1 LASNRKNRRKRLH
14 EHISKETVALDLG
27 FDKMKPVDED
37 VTPPPEDIDEDDEVE
52 EIEIE
57 PRFPRSRR
65 KRTKIREYGSAGS
78 MIAWM
83 AFLLVWLFV
92 FAGDYGIFEN
102 IAVVLVAL
110 FIVGAV
116 NAVAWIPID
125 EGGWKA
131 RTSAASG
138 VVWIIFLIVWIIFFA
153 GPYGIYENIGI
164 GLASLLLI
172 GALNVLLW
180 VSTVGEGWGARISA
194 LGGIGWLTF
203 LALWLPFANDFAL
216 IYSINV
222 YQNVAIVLAS
232 FLIMMVVVIAPWRS
246 EIHVGVDNQPGLLPR
261 LKGTMGGFIL
271 WLVFIVIWMGYF
283 AGNPIYSANQNVAVV
298 LLSFAIF
305 SAVILG
311 LWLPWARRRGEG
323 PENWWA
329 IGLAFLWVLALTAWF
344 WFFADGFDA
353 YQNFAV
359 FLLSLV
365 IMAAISGG
373 AQWKKARD
381 FGALDWDD

>member
-1 LASNRKNRRKRLH
+1 MS
-14 EHISKETVALDLG
+14 ISLEETIALDLG
-27 FDKMKPVDED
+27 FDTMKPNDED
-37 VTPPPEDIDEDDEVE
+37 VTPPPEDVE
-52 EIEIE
+52 AVESVMEIEITT
-57 PRFPRSRR
+57 RKRRGRR
-65 KRTKIREYGSAGS
+65 KETKIREYGSVGS

-83 AFLLVWLFV
+83 AFLLVWLFF

-116 NAVAWIPID
+116 NAVTWIPID

-138 VVWIIFLIVWIIFFA
+138 IVWIIFLIVWIIFFA

-180 VSTVGEGWGARISA
+180 VPTAGEGWGARISA

-203 LALWLPFANDFAL
+203 LVLWLPFANDFAL

-222 YQNVAIVLAS
+222 YQNVAIILAS
-232 FLIMMVVVIAPWRS
+232 FLIMLVVVIAPWS
-246 EIHVGVDNQPGLLPR
+246 FEIGKEVHREPGLRPR
-261 LKGTMGGFIL
+261 LKGTMAGFIL
-271 WLVFIVIWMGYF
+271 WLVFIVIWLMYF

-305 SAVILG
+305 CAVILG

-329 IGLAFLWVLALTAWF
+329 IGLAFIWVLALTAWF
-344 WFFADGFDA
+344 WFFADVYDP

-365 IMAAISGG
+365 VMAAISGG

-381 FGALDWDD
+381 FRALDWDD

>member
-1 LASNRKNRRKRLH
+1 MS
-14 EHISKETVALDLG
+14 ISLEETIALDLG
-27 FDKMKPVDED
+27 FDTMKPVDED
-37 VTPPPEDIDEDDEVE
+37 VTPPAEDIPEDDEVG

-57 PRFPRSRR
+57 IEIKPKILRRRR
-65 KRTKIREYGSAGS
+65 KRTKLREYGSAGS

-83 AFLLVWLFV
+83 AFLLVWLFF
-92 FAGDYGIFEN
+92 FASDYGIFEN
-102 IAVVLVAL
+102 IAVVLIAL

-138 VVWIIFLIVWIIFFA
+138 VVWIIFLIVWIIFYA
-153 GPYGIYENIGI
+153 GYYGIYENIGI

-180 VSTVGEGWGARISA
+180 VPTVGEGRGARVSA

-203 LALWLPFANDFAL
+203 LVLWLPFANDFAL
-216 IYSINV
+216 VYSINV
-222 YQNVAIVLAS
+222 YQNVAIILAS
-232 FLIMMVVVIAPWRS
+232 FLIMLIVVIAPWS
-246 EIHVGVDNQPGLLPR
+246 PKISIGVDDQPGLLPR
-261 LKGTMGGFIL
+261 VKGTLGGFIL

-305 SAVILG
+305 CAVILG

-344 WFFADGFDA
+344 WFFADSYDA

-365 IMAAISGG
+365 VMAAISGG
-373 AQWKKARD
+373 AQWKKARE

>member
-1 LASNRKNRRKRLH
+1 
-14 EHISKETVALDLG
+14 
-27 FDKMKPVDED
+27 MKPIDED
-37 VTPPPEDIDEDDEVE
+37 VTPPSEDLPEDDEDGE
-52 EIEIE
+52 FKIEIEIK
-57 PRFPRSRR
+57 PTTLRSRR
-65 KRTKIREYGSAGS
+65 KRTKIQEYASVAS
-78 MIAWM
+78 MIVWM
-83 AFLLVWLFV
+83 AFLLVWLFF
-92 FAGDYGIFEN
+92 FASGYGIFEN
-102 IAVVLVAL
+102 IAVVLIAL
-110 FIVGAV
+110 FIVVAL
-116 NAVAWIPID
+116 NAIAWIPIE

-131 RTSAASG
+131 RTSAVSG
-138 VVWIIFLIVWIIFFA
+138 IVWIVFVIVWIFFFA

-164 GLASLLLI
+164 GIASLLLI

-180 VSTVGEGWGARISA
+180 VPTVGEGRGARISA
-194 LGGIGWLTF
+194 LGGIGWLIF
-203 LALWLPFANDFAL
+203 LVLWLPFANDFAL

-222 YQNVAIVLAS
+222 YQNVAIILAS
-232 FLIMMVVVIAPWRS
+232 VLIMLLVVISPWGA
-246 EIHVGVDNQPGLLPR
+246 EIGKGIDKEPGLRPR
-261 LKGTMGGFIL
+261 FRGTMAGFIL
-271 WLVFIVIWMGYF
+271 WLVFIIIWMGYF

-344 WFFADGFDA
+344 WFLADAFDA

-373 AQWKKARD
+373 AQWKKYRD
-381 FGALDWDD
+381 FESLDWKD

>member
-1 LASNRKNRRKRLH
+1 MS
-14 EHISKETVALDLG
+14 ISLEETIALDLG
-27 FDKMKPVDED
+27 FDTMKPVDED
-37 VTPPPEDIDEDDEVE
+37 VTPPAKDMDEDDEVG

-57 PRFPRSRR
+57 IEIKPKILRRRR
-65 KRTKIREYGSAGS
+65 KRTKLREYGSAGS

-83 AFLLVWLFV
+83 AFLLVWLFF
-92 FAGDYGIFEN
+92 FASDYGIFEN
-102 IAVVLVAL
+102 IAVVLIAL
-110 FIVGAV
+110 FIVGVV

-138 VVWIIFLIVWIIFFA
+138 VVWIVFLIVWIVFFA
-153 GPYGIYENIGI
+153 GYYGIYENIGI
-164 GLASLLLI
+164 GIASLLLI

-180 VSTVGEGWGARISA
+180 VPTAGEGWGARISA

-232 FLIMMVVVIAPWRS
+232 FLIMLVVVIAPWS
-246 EIHVGVDNQPGLLPR
+246 PGISIGVDNQPGLLPR

-283 AGNPIYSANQNVAVV
+283 AGDPIYSANQNVAVV
-298 LLSFAIF
+298 LLSFAVF
-305 SAVILG
+305 CAVILG

-373 AQWKKARD
+373 AQWKKARE